1 MYGIVKSVEG
11 PKRPASV
18 DGEAATSIAST
29 RAIPGSPV
37 PEHGY
42 RKLTKRLYIRRK
54 EGDACMMSQATID
67 QWKADLYRKSV
78 RFVAPLESRFRGLL
92 LGWTVIAF
100 LACLLRILFPVTP
113 ANDFASALMMAVPHA
128 LVIASPF
135 LGYWAANALFPRG
148 VDFAQPE
155 IRLAALGKWQRL
167 DALAARDHP
176 AFGPVG
182 IMASL
187 LLGMLLNVPVR
198 TAEFMA
204 AVPTMTSAAPLWG
217 QMVYFALSAD
227 LIVMNFLYVLC
238 FFMAL
243 RGNPFFPRL
252 LLLTW
257 GIDVVSQLAI
267 ATYVSG
273 APGLPAAVGHAIQP
287 LLESN
292 IKKVFI
298 SIIVWMPYLIISERV
313 NVTYRW
319 RQPA

>member
-1 MYGIVKSVEG
+1 
-11 PKRPASV
+11 
-18 DGEAATSIAST
+18 
-29 RAIPGSPV
+29 
-37 PEHGY
+37 
-42 RKLTKRLYIRRK
+42 
-54 EGDACMMSQATID
+54 MMNQATID
-67 QWKADLYRKSV
+67 RWRAGLYRRSV
-78 RFVAPLESRFRGLL
+78 RFVAPLENRFRTLL
-92 LGWTVIAF
+92 IGWTWFVG
-100 LACLLRILFPVTP
+100 LACLLRILFPVAP
-113 ANDFASALMMAVPHA
+113 ASGLASALVMFVPHA

-135 LGYWAANALFPRG
+135 FGYWTANALFPRG
-148 VDFAQPE
+148 VDFAQPQ
-155 IRLAALGKWQRL
+155 IRLAALGKWHRL

-182 IMASL
+182 VMASL

-198 TAEFMA
+198 TVEFMA

-217 QMVYFALSAD
+217 QIIYFALSAD

-257 GIDVVSQLAI
+257 GVDVVSQLTI
-267 ATYVSG
+267 ASYVSG
-273 APGLPAAVGHAIQP
+273 APGLPVTVGHAIQP
-287 LLESN
+287 LLDSN

-298 SIIVWMPYLIISERV
+298 SIIVWMPYLILSERV

-319 RQPA
+319 RRPA